1 MDERQQ
7 QEIAQA
13 FDATP
18 ELLPFIPELLAD
30 LWALGGSVEVIVDLL
45 RPLSLPAETTRIVD
59 LGCGKGAVALTLAQ
73 EFGFQALGV
82 DLFEPFVQE
91 ARERAEEMGIASR
104 CQFICEDI
112 RNTLFE
118 VRDYDVVIY
127 ASVMALGR
135 LDECVAKLRQCVHS
149 GGYML
154 IDNAFLT
161 DPGKVES
168 PWYEHCATHEETL
181 SWLTAHGDALLREV
195 IISTEDV
202 KALNCEYT
210 ELIRSRAEKLA
221 KLHTE
226 AADSLYGYVEKQERE
241 SEIMERTVTS
251 AVWLLQRHG

>member
-18 ELLPFIPELLAD
+18 DLLPFIPALMAD
-30 LWALGGSVEVIVDLL
+30 LWALGSSVEVIVELL
-45 RPLSLPAETTRIVD
+45 RPLGLPAETTRIVD
-59 LGCGKGAVALTLAQ
+59 LGCGKGAVALTLAK
-73 EFGFQALGV
+73 ELGFQALGV
-82 DLFEPFVQE
+82 DFFEPFVQE

-104 CQFICEDI
+104 CQFISGDI
-112 RNTLFE
+112 RHILPE

-127 ASVMALGR
+127 ASVGVLGR

-149 GGYML
+149 EGYML

-161 DPGKVES
+161 DPGEVES

-181 SWLTAHGDALLREV
+181 SWLTAHGDDLLREV

-210 ELIRSRAEKLA
+210 ELMRRRAEKLA
-221 KLHTE
+221 KLHPE

-251 AVWLLQRHG
+251 AVWLLQHH

>member
-1 MDERQQ
+1 
-7 QEIAQA
+7 
-13 FDATP
+13 
-18 ELLPFIPELLAD
+18 
-30 LWALGGSVEVIVDLL
+30 
-45 RPLSLPAETTRIVD
+45 
-59 LGCGKGAVALTLAQ
+59 
-73 EFGFQALGV
+73 
-82 DLFEPFVQE
+82 
-91 ARERAEEMGIASR
+91 MGIASR

-112 RNTLFE
+112 RNTLSE

-127 ASVMALGR
+127 ASVGALGR

-149 GGYML
+149 GGYIL
-154 IDNAFLT
+154 IDNAFIT
-161 DPGKVES
+161 DPSKVES

-181 SWLTAHGDALLREV
+181 SRLTAHGDALLREV
-195 IISTEDV
+195 IISAEDV

-210 ELIRSRAEKLA
+210 ELIRRRAEKLA